1 MLEGVLEESGEV
13 FIMEDAVAD
22 CEESGALNSSE
33 IGEGSVVIK
42 SMLVIVMLRELCV
55 VDHVPGV
62 VVAGG
67 QEVGADGSW
76 SRSEAA
82 GNLVEPEE
90 KLLSWSLADGG
101 LGSVFSDGA
110 PEDVGSDTPGDV
122 DDSQHDVVLV
132 FTVYISCCLPTLGRE
147 STA

>member
-1 MLEGVLEESGEV
+1 
-13 FIMEDAVAD
+13 MEDAVAD

-33 IGEGSVVIK
+33 IREGSVVIK

-55 VDHVPGV
+55 VDHVPV
-62 VVAGG
+62 VVVVVVTGG

-122 DDSQHDVVLV
+122 DDSQHDEVLCKMSSLFTYLVV
-132 FTVYISCCLPTLGRE
+132 SRH
-147 STA
+147 

>member
-1 MLEGVLEESGEV
+1 M
-13 FIMEDAVAD
+13 
-22 CEESGALNSSE
+22 
-33 IGEGSVVIK
+33 IK
-42 SMLVIVMLRELCV
+42 SMLVIVMFRELCV
-55 VDHVPGV
+55 VDHVPGVV

-76 SRSEAA
+76 TRSEAA

>member
-1 MLEGVLEESGEV
+1 
-13 FIMEDAVAD
+13 MEDAVAD

-33 IGEGSVVIK
+33 IREGSVVIK
-42 SMLVIVMLRELCV
+42 SMLVIVMFRELCV
-55 VDHVPGV
+55 VDHVPV
-62 VVAGG
+62 VVVVVVTGG

-122 DDSQHDVVLV
+122 DDSQHDEVLCKMSSLFTYLVV
-132 FTVYISCCLPTLGRE
+132 SRH
-147 STA
+147 